1 MHQLVSTVQGRLA
14 PGRTAVD
21 CVRAAFPAGSMTGAP
36 KVRTMRVLD
45 RLEGGARGVYSG
57 ALGYFSL
64 SGAADLSVVIR
75 TAVVTDDRVTYGV
88 GGAIVTLSDPAEEFA
103 ETMVK
108 AVPLRTLTGAELTA
122 RTPGRRTDG

>member
-1 MHQLVSTVQGRLA
+1 MSTVQGRLA
-14 PGRTAVD
+14 PG
-21 CVRAAFPAGSMTGAP
+21 
-36 KVRTMRVLD
+36 
-45 RLEGGARGVYSG
+45 
-57 ALGYFSL
+57 
-64 SGAADLSVVIR
+64 R

-122 RTPGRRTDG
+122 RTPGRRTHG